1 MIQYYFGG
9 IRFMDG
15 YFTAKEISNKWG
27 ISTRRIGT
35 LCTQGRI
42 PGATKMGPIWVI
54 PKDATKP
61 LDNRRK
67 DKGESAK

>member
-1 MIQYYFGG
+1 
-9 IRFMDG
+9 MDG